1 MKVDTLAKI
10 AATLP
15 IKEVVM
21 LPVYLKVT
29 PLITPKPMCSTNEVN
44 SGWMHDIVK
53 YLQTGELP
61 KDEKQAHKLRIQ
73 ATCFTLINDQLYRR
87 SFRGLYLTCLSE
99 LKAKYVMAELHEG
112 VYENHLDGQTL
123 AHYAYT

>member
-1 MKVDTLAKI
+1 
-10 AATLP
+10 
-15 IKEVVM
+15 
-21 LPVYLKVT
+21 
-29 PLITPKPMCSTNEVN
+29 MCSTNEVN